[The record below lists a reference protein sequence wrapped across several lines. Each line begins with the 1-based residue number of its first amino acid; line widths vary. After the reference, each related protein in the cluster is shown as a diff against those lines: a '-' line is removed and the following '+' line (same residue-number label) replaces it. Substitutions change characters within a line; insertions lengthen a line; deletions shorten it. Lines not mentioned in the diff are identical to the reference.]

1 MTTQMKR
8 QIRFDALQSTAKRLH
23 VDDTVDWAT
32 HTFHSISFGELPR
45 DYRSK
50 EGREL
55 HKKCKHIADVKAL
68 KRLTK
73 QLIAFDIDFPPA
85 TAIAYHQA
93 TIPTSI
99 PTVPLRCASDGSTD
113 LQASQGR
120 IHTFVASWWRRR
132 TIATKGVGYYTEHL
146 WKNEVD
152 PVSLDSLRTLP
163 KAYLFTHVDAT
174 GHVYAFD
181 VRTLCRLLDNKMVTN
196 PFNKEPFGAKT
207 IARVRRRIA
216 TLQRLDYSLLMDG
229 EILKVPP
236 KKLTAAQI
244 HDLILD
250 VSQALDLMG
259 YHVTVELMDALTP
272 QQLINWYMRCEDIWN
287 FRAELSDSSKARIV
301 PDGRV
306 FEHKS
311 TLKSFA
317 KRKLTLQKHVYEAM
331 RKLVSTGIT
340 EADKC
345 TGGIYVISALTECSD
360 VVRETYPGLYQPP

>member
-1 MTTQMKR
+1 MTIQMKR
-8 QIRFDALQSTAKRLH
+8 QIWFDKLQSTAKRLH
-23 VDDTVDWAT
+23 VDETVDWAA
-32 HTFHSISFGELPR
+32 HTFHSISFGELPS

-73 QLIAFDIDFPPA
+73 QLIAFDIDFPTA
-85 TAIAYHQA
+85 TATA
-93 TIPTSI
+93 TATALPQT

-113 LQASQGR
+113 SQATQHR
-120 IHTFVASWWRRR
+120 IHTLVASWWRRR

-146 WKNEVD
+146 WKNDVD

-163 KAYLFTHVDAT
+163 KAYLFTHADAT

-181 VRTLCRLLDNKMVTN
+181 VRTLCRLLDKKMVTN
-196 PFNKEPFGAKT
+196 PFTKEPFGATT
-207 IARVRRRIA
+207 IASVRRRIA
-216 TLQRLDYSLLMDG
+216 TLQRLGYSLLMDG
-229 EILKVPP
+229 EVLKAPP
-236 KKLTAAQI
+236 KKLTAAHI

-311 TLKSFA
+311 TLKSFT